1 VTVEDIG
8 QLYIDFEGTTIDS
21 SGKTTPIH
29 HKSIEVLR
37 RQTDGGWRQ
46 GNYASENPLASSY
59 PLLTPGVAV
68 AIFETIKNR
77 KIMLMIHDADFFIC
91 APSVSGNFHDAANS
105 AACRRHLSS
114 FDSANSGGL
123 QIALLK

>member
-1 VTVEDIG
+1 MTVGDIG

-77 KIMLMIHDADFFIC
+77 KIMLMIHDADFSYAHPAFQETSMTQPI
-91 APSVSGNFHDAANS
+91 
-105 AACRRHLSS
+105 RRRAEDTYHPL
-114 FDSANSGGL
+114 
-123 QIALLK
+123 IAQTLVGSKLRY